1 MEEWNAAGETEW
13 MEEHTK
19 YALVDPIVRA
29 LGWDTADPKVCHPE
43 FPRPFPT
50 GRVDYALFAAS
61 DVTDI
66 VNDGV
71 LTDAII
77 ESKYLGALLEESVS
91 QLQRYAEAESP
102 MESGVAVLTDGG
114 KWWIYDL
121 SLPGFLHQQAGGAGG
136 HPYRQPAGVR
146 PSPEPVAEPVRVRLT
161 LPNPACFCDGV
172 PACTG
177 PCRARSM
184 GRPGSG

>member
-1 MEEWNAAGETEW
+1 

-19 YALVDPIVRA
+19 YAVVDPIIRA
-29 LGWDTADPKVCHPE
+29 LGWDTVDPKVCHPE
-43 FPRPFPT
+43 YPRPFPT

-91 QLQRYAEAESP
+91 RLQRYAEAESP

-121 SLPGFLHQQAGGAGG
+121 SLPGSFTSKLVERVDILTGSRRASAQALN
-136 HPYRQPAGVR
+136 QWL
-146 PSPEPVAEPVRVRLT
+146 S
-161 LPNPACFCDGV
+161 
-172 PACTG
+172 
-177 PCRARSM
+177 RS
-184 GRPGSG
+184 GFG